1 MPSTLSRPF
10 TIRVPHAQLAQ
21 LKQLAQLQGLTPG
34 ALATEALGI
43 GLERLLQAHLERQQ
57 PGGCER
63 RDSDRSAPDPA
74 QQAAAAEPQFSV
86 YKPFA
91 QAVLDC
97 ARRCK
102 TGRFGDERIFI
113 GHAWRQYKRDLG
125 IKMSLESFK
134 EKLLEANRE
143 RLLSL
148 VRADMAPVLDQADV
162 QESETRSLSATFHF
176 LCL

>member
-1 MPSTLSRPF
+1 MPSTLSQPF
-10 TIRVPHAQLAQ
+10 TIRVPHAQLVQ
-21 LKQLAQLQGLTPG
+21 LKQLAALQGLTPG
-34 ALATEALGI
+34 AIATEALGI
-43 GLERLLQAHLERQQ
+43 GLERLLETHLQRQQ
-57 PGGCER
+57 PGER
-63 RDSDRSAPDPA
+63 KHRDRDKSAPDQA
-74 QQAAAAEPQFSV
+74 QKAAAAEPEFSV

-102 TGRFGDERIFI
+102 TGQFADDRIFI
-113 GHAWRQYKRDLG
+113 GHAWRQYTRDLG

-134 EKLLEANRE
+134 DKLLEANRE
-143 RLLSL
+143 RHLSL

-162 QESETRSLSATFHF
+162 QESETRYLSATFHF